1 MSSPERAPISN
12 ATTSTTPSAPVAPET
27 KEPSRKL
34 PSRLLLVRHGESTW
48 NWERRVQ
55 GQHDPPLSRRG
66 KQQAREL
73 AARLAD
79 HHVAGFYSSD
89 LRRAWETAEPL
100 AENLGREP
108 LPLPGLREIALGA
121 WEGKTRQELMAEFP
135 DQWEAWSVRPS
146 WDIVPGGEGA
156 EAFERRVLDT
166 MGRLMA
172 EHPIGDVLCVTH
184 GGVIQVM
191 LGSVVAPG
199 RGSDGLFPFV
209 IENCSMNVLQR
220 TGSRTVVTAVND
232 VCHLS

>member
-1 MSSPERAPISN
+1 MSSPERAQISN
-12 ATTSTTPSAPVAPET
+12 AAPSAPVAPDT

-66 KQQAREL
+66 RQQSREL
-73 AARLAD
+73 ADRLSG

-100 AENLGREP
+100 VESLGREP
-108 LPLPGLREIALGA
+108 VPVTGLREIALGQ
-121 WEGKTRQELMAEFP
+121 WEGKTREELEAEYP
-135 DQWEAWSVRPS
+135 AEWVEWSRKPS
-146 WDIVPGGEGA
+146 WDLVPDGEGA
-156 EAFERRVLDT
+156 APFERRVLAT
-166 MGRLMA
+166 LETIQA
-172 EHPIGDVLCVTH
+172 EHPIGDVICVTH
-184 GGVIQVM
+184 GGVIQVL
-191 LGSVVAPG
+191 LGNVVAPG

-209 IENCSMNVLQR
+209 IENCSLTVLQR
-220 TGSRTVVTAVND
+220 TGTRTVVTSVND